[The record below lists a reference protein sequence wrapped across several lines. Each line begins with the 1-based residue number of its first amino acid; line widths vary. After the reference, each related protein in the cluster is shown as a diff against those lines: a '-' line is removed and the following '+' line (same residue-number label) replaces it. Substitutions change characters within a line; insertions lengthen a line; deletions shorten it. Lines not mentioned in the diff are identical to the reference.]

1 MTTPWT
7 VDNGFITPTFKIK
20 RNHVEEV
27 YAARYESWVGGRK
40 KIIWEV
46 A

>member
-20 RNHVEEV
+20 RNRVEEV
-27 YAARYESWVGGRK
+27 YAANYERWVGARK
-40 KIIWEV
+40 KIIWEG